1 MSADQDPVCIETDL
15 FLFEAPP
22 GYTVETLDEQA
33 ELVGPNDEFLV
44 VSSYTVDEDSS
55 EQVLA
60 EFASNISSAMVEAAD
75 EPDLIITG
83 KLNKEIA
90 PSGFP
95 VWSVLAKVNDESL
108 FFDQYAVVQG
118 SVAVVVTVEG
128 NYQDRA
134 SSAVVE
140 EAVHSIE
147 FKSGQ
152 S

>member
-22 GYTVETLDEQA
+22 GYVVETLDEQA

-60 EFASNISSAMVEAAD
+60 DFASNISSAMVEAAD

-95 VWSVLAKVNDESL
+95 VWSVQAKVNDESL

-118 SVAVVVTVEG
+118 PVAVVVTVEG

-134 SSAVVE
+134 SSAAVE
-140 EAVHSIE
+140 EAVYSIE
-147 FKSGQ
+147 FKSSQ